1 MSKSSGVVS
10 NTLPNACQA
19 FRAQGLGFKV
29 CLQDFG
35 GKRLPS
41 VSVSYTARAATQE
54 RQSIGGIDCRTQSKL
69 PGFGAYWGETMHI
82 MGHAVHTAPIYACG
96 HAVHTAPIY
105 VQCILRQSTCSAYCA
120 NLRAYMQCILR
131 QSTCSA
137 YCANLRVYMQC
148 ILRQSTTCSAYCAN
162 LRAPRL
168 WQHANQPLA
177 ACESAFG
184 SMRISLWQHANQP
197 LAACESKAAYEACG
211 SKGSYEACESCESK
225 AA

>member
-120 NLRAYMQCILR
+120 NLR
-131 QSTCSA
+131 
-137 YCANLRVYMQC
+137 VYMQC
-148 ILRQSTTCSAYCAN
+148 ILRQTTTCSAYCAN
-162 LRAPRL
+162 LRAPR
-168 WQHANQPLA
+168 
-177 ACESAFG
+177 
-184 SMRISLWQHANQP
+184 LWQHANQP

>member
-105 VQCILRQSTCSAYCA
+105 VQCILRQSTCVHAVHTAPIYDV
-120 NLRAYMQCILR
+120 QCILR
-131 QSTCSA
+131 QSTCA
-137 YCANLRVYMQC
+137 
-148 ILRQSTTCSAYCAN
+148 T
-162 LRAPRL
+162 
-168 WQHANQPLA
+168 PLA

-184 SMRISLWQHANQP
+184 SMRISLWQHANQKP
-197 LAACESKAAYEACG
+197 PMRHADQKAPMRHANHANQKPPDNVQDNESPKVVLEPG
-211 SKGSYEACESCESK
+211 GRGRSWRSD
-225 AA
+225 